1 MFVAWIKSVDI
12 DNKNIEKRKKRLVLG
27 CGALVYDLLRLI
39 KQNPS
44 FSEKVHLQCLPASW
58 HNSPQL
64 IAPGVEDYLS
74 ENAHL
79 YEDIYIAY
87 ADCGTGGALDRVIEK
102 FDAKRIEGAHCYE
115 FFAGSDVF
123 ERLSEKEL
131 GTFYLTDYLVKNF
144 HRIMIKGLGLD
155 KHPELFDVYF
165 EHYKKLVYLAQTD
178 NEQWQ
183 KDAEQYAKDF
193 DFEYE
198 YRLVGTGSLDV
209 VFEELDTL
217 PLEVKD

>member
-1 MFVAWIKSVDI
+1 MFLVCVKSVII
-12 DNKNIEKRKKRLVLG
+12 DKKNIDKTKKRLVLG

-44 FSEKVHLQCLPASW
+44 LSDKVNLQCLPASW

-64 IAPGVEDYLS
+64 IAPGVEEYLS
-74 ENAHL
+74 ENSHL
-79 YEDIYIAY
+79 YEEIYIAY
-87 ADCGTGGALDRVIEK
+87 ADCGTGGALDRVLEK

-115 FFAGSDVF
+115 FFAGTDVF
-123 ERLSEKEL
+123 ERLSEEEL

-144 HRIMIKGLGLD
+144 NRIMIKGLGLD
-155 KHPELFDVYF
+155 KHPELFEVYF
-165 EHYKKLVYLAQTD
+165 KHYKKLVYLAQTE

-183 KDAEQYAKDF
+183 KDAQQYAKDF
-193 DFEYE
+193 GFEYE

-209 VFEELDTL
+209 VFEEIDIQ
-217 PLEVKD
+217 PLEIKD

>member
-1 MFVAWIKSVDI
+1 MVWIKSVVI
-12 DNKNIEKRKKRLVLG
+12 DKKNSDKAKKRLVLG

-39 KQNPS
+39 KQNPTL
-44 FSEKVHLQCLPASW
+44 SEKVNLQCLPASW

-102 FDAKRIEGAHCYE
+102 YDAKRIGGAHCYE
-115 FFAGSDVF
+115 FFAGSEVF
-123 ERLSEKEL
+123 EQLSEEEL

-144 HRIMIKGLGLD
+144 HRIMIKGLQYKYLINHSSHKINLISNTSNSYIYRIEIITND
-155 KHPELFDVYF
+155 
-165 EHYKKLVYLAQTD
+165 KKLFFY
-178 NEQWQ
+178 EWQ
-183 KDAEQYAKDF
+183 VQK
-193 DFEYE
+193 
-198 YRLVGTGSLDV
+198 GSDGDCKNCWFTSAV
-209 VFEELDTL
+209 SL
-217 PLEVKD
+217 PLDQGNTI

>member
-1 MFVAWIKSVDI
+1 MYVVWIKSVVI
-12 DNKNIEKRKKRLVLG
+12 DKKNSDKAKKRLVLG

-39 KQNPS
+39 KQNPALA
-44 FSEKVHLQCLPASW
+44 EKVNLQCLPASW

-79 YEDIYIAY
+79 YEDICIAY

-102 FDAKRIEGAHCYE
+102 YDAKRIGGAHCYE
-115 FFAGSDVF
+115 FFAGSEVF
-123 ERLSEKEL
+123 EQLSEEEL

-155 KHPELFDVYF
+155 KHPELFEVYF
-165 EHYKKLVYLAQTD
+165 VHYKKLVYLAQTE

-183 KDAEQYAKDF
+183 KDAKQYAKDF
-193 DFEYE
+193 GFDYE
-198 YRLVGTGSLDV
+198 YRLVGTGDLNS
-209 VFEELDTL
+209 VFDEIDIQ
-217 PLEVKD
+217 PLEIQQ